1 MTWRLAQILV
11 GFALANL
18 LDFSQIYNGLGHTR
32 VSIMGLESDIEIR
45 LLGMPEL
52 ARPTA
57 SVVFPAKGFQLL
69 ALLARAPAK
78 RLARKELAALLWDND
93 TEAAALG
100 NLRQLLARMRK
111 AGGGHDELLDADT
124 KTVALGG
131 GGALIDLNLFEIG
144 YRSGSPEQAL
154 RGLLLFRGELL
165 EGITETTDAFSHWL
179 TLERAALRE
188 RFFTAASSVLIELTR
203 FGRASEQDLRAVA
216 DRMLALDPE
225 REPSYRSLIEAY
237 GRNGMH
243 DEAERVYRSLIAM
256 LEREHGVPPQPETTA
271 VVRRVLATR
280 GYQASDP
287 APSKAE
293 RPQPRVAF
301 LAPTWILPATDP
313 TQAALLHALV
323 EDIAN
328 ELARYRSFV
337 TLAPHS
343 SFQLKH
349 DSGIP
354 ADNSVLRADFTVS
367 GFVKPSEREQILV
380 LRMADCQNGEI
391 QWAGEFSFRPEELV
405 RSFRLL
411 SLQVASTV
419 ANSVERHLL
428 DVMRRDGN
436 NQAYLHYLDG
446 QELLKNCD
454 LPKLRRARRSFQQ
467 AAELNNG
474 MALAHARIAQT
485 LYLEWLALGGND
497 PEILR
502 HGRETAELAAKIDPG
517 AGFTHLMCGSVALYQ
532 RDFDYSAEKFAEA
545 EALSPN
551 SADFLVQHADALC
564 CFGDE
569 GAGWEHFERAIDL
582 NPFAP
587 DHYWWAGASIL
598 VQKRD
603 FTGAIDLCAKM
614 ESDNSVLR
622 ILTACHAHLGHQA
635 EAREYWQRFREQYPT
650 MDAVAAVKVA
660 PFKHDSARQIIFD
673 GLRKTEQSLA

>member
-1 MTWRLAQILV
+1 MTWAKSPICLS
-11 GFALANL
+11 FALAKHHHL
-18 LDFSQIYNGLGHTR
+18 SQILNGLGNTR
-32 VSIMGLESDIEIR
+32 VYRMGLESDIEIR
-45 LLGMPEL
+45 LLGLPEL
-52 ARPTA
+52 VRPGGA
-57 SVVFPAKGFQLL
+57 VIFPAKGFQLL
-69 ALLARAPAK
+69 ALLARAPSK
-78 RLARKELAALLWDND
+78 RLPRKELAALLWDND

-100 NLRQLLARMRK
+100 NLRQLLARVRK
-111 AGGGHDELLDADT
+111 AGGAHDDLLDADT

-131 GGALIDLNLFEIG
+131 GAALIDLSLFEIG

-179 TLERAALRE
+179 MVERAALRE
-188 RFFTAASSVLIELTR
+188 RFFSAASSILIELTR

-225 REPSYRSLIEAY
+225 REASYRSLIEAY

-243 DEAERVYRSLIAM
+243 EEAERTYRQLIAM
-256 LEREHGVPPQPETTA
+256 LEREFGVPPQPETAA
-271 VVRRVLATR
+271 VLRRVLASR
-280 GYQASDP
+280 GHQPGDLAQAKP
-287 APSKAE
+287 QKA
-293 RPQPRVAF
+293 QPRVAF
-301 LAPTWILPATDP
+301 MAPTWIMPAGDP
-313 TQAALLHALV
+313 GQSALLRALV

-343 SFQLKH
+343 SFKLAH
-349 DSGIP
+349 DSGVP
-354 ADNSVLRADFTVS
+354 LDNSVLRADYTVS
-367 GFVKPSEREQILV
+367 GFVKPSEREQLLV

-391 QWAGEFSFRPEELV
+391 LWAGEFSFRPEELV

-446 QELLKNCD
+446 QELLKNSD
-454 LPKLRRARRSFQQ
+454 LPRLRRARRSFQQ
-467 AAELNNG
+467 AIDLNNG

-502 HGRETAELAAKIDPG
+502 HGRESAELAAKIDPG

-551 SADFLVQHADALC
+551 SADFLVQHADALS
-564 CFGDE
+564 CFGE
-569 GAGWEHFERAIDL
+569 ENAGWAHFERAVDL

-598 VQKRD
+598 VQKKD
-603 FTGAIDLCAKM
+603 FAGAIELCAKM
-614 ESDNSVLR
+614 ASENSVLR
-622 ILTACHAHLGHQA
+622 ILTACHAHLGNRS
-635 EAREYWQRFREQYPT
+635 EARAYWRRFQELYPDT
-650 MDAVAAVKVA
+650 DPASAVKLA
-660 PFKHDSARQIIFD
+660 PFKHESSKQTVLD
-673 GLRKTEQSLA
+673 GLRMAEH